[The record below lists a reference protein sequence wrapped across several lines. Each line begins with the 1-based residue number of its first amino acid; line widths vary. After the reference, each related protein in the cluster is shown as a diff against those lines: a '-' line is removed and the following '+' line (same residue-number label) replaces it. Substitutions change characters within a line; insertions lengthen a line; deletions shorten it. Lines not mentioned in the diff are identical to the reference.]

1 MTFSTDPKIA
11 GPVRREFLSVSQEL
25 AIKDPSYQLTW
36 NSTDHMLWVAKGDD
50 LIVEPF
56 RGGIFDLDIPACKAA
71 TVTLRN
77 LLEKLGGPL

>member
-11 GPVRREFLSVSQEL
+11 GPVRREFLAASQEL
-25 AIKDPSYQLTW
+25 AIRDPSYQLTW

-56 RGGIFDLDIPACKAA
+56 HGCLDHLNIPACKAA

>member
-1 MTFSTDPKIA
+1 MTTDPKIA
-11 GPVRREFLSVSQEL
+11 GPIRRKFLAASQEL
-25 AIKDPSYQLTW
+25 AIRDHSYRLLW
-36 NSTDHMLWVAKGDD
+36 DANDHMLWVAKGEED

-77 LLEKLGGPL
+77 LLESLGGPI